1 MRGVIFTMLAMLF
14 GVGILSVLLSKW
26 LKRLKLSATVN
37 LLLTCG
43 VAVIL
48 SLLLVGGGVTQGVLT
63 RAREENTVQYEHEG
77 HLFTRYTDEIPLRL
91 EDVGYPAAEDS
102 TKLEEQRSPL
112 VMHRVAFQRPRLDNL
127 SREELRY
134 VIADIKLGLLWQ
146 PSLDYYLQEAGAP
159 VESDPAPWSCDRAWR
174 RADEFGVTYV
184 LAKGRT
190 LVYLELETD
199 FTDTQKT
206 MAAEKLFG

>member
-1 MRGVIFTMLAMLF
+1 
-14 GVGILSVLLSKW
+14 
-26 LKRLKLSATVN
+26 
-37 LLLTCG
+37 
-43 VAVIL
+43 
-48 SLLLVGGGVTQGVLT
+48 
-63 RAREENTVQYEHEG
+63 
-77 HLFTRYTDEIPLRL
+77 
-91 EDVGYPAAEDS
+91 
-102 TKLEEQRSPL
+102 
-112 VMHRVAFQRPRLDNL
+112 MHRVAFQRPRLDNL

-159 VESDPAPWSCDRAWR
+159 VKSDPAPWSCDRAWR

-184 LAKGRT
+184 LAKDRT

-199 FTDTQKT
+199 FTDAQKT